1 MMIAYSAQ
9 IEQRFHSKASAADA
23 ATRGEL
29 FYSSSPSVVKPF
41 RRLRIDSPESVK
53 RCAL

>member
-1 MMIAYSAQ
+1 VDM
-9 IEQRFHSKASAADA
+9 

-29 FYSSSPSVVKPF
+29 FYSLSPSVVKPF